1 MSCLFRA
8 VNEKVR
14 YFLMVISIGGK
25 ICSAVRMTLNEGSE
39 EEIKMHSSADLA
51 KDDKI

>member
-1 MSCLFRA
+1 MLSS
-8 VNEKVR
+8 K
-14 YFLMVISIGGK
+14 K
-25 ICSAVRMTLNEGSE
+25 MTLNEGSE